1 MINKLLTI
9 LIMCSLSLPVI
20 AIEGQEAE
28 TTQNGSNLEIM
39 TTQEIEELNNST
51 APDINKITTPDMLPS
66 RYKEPVSKKVL
77 VKKFIIA
84 MLCVVGTSIFL
95 YGTLSIYNK
104 LRDGFVIN
112 GNSSKE
118 GEQPLDA
125 PNDLTEAVK
134 TFIEKTHWED

>member
-1 MINKLLTI
+1 
-9 LIMCSLSLPVI
+9 
-20 AIEGQEAE
+20 
-28 TTQNGSNLEIM
+28 M

-112 GNSSKE
+112 GNSSTE